1 MSGPLQDP
9 ADRPAEQVAGQAAE
23 QAVEQ
28 LLYAQLLDW
37 GTRAGLLVLVLSF
50 AAYMSGLAAPHVP
63 LEQMVHVWS
72 HPVDRYLELTQSPT
86 GWGWLALV
94 HRGDIAGLV
103 GIAIL
108 AGCSLVCLLALVPL
122 YLRRGD
128 KAYAAL
134 CLAEVAVVVLA
145 ASGWLSG
152 GH

>member
-1 MSGPLQDP
+1 MNAPLQGP
-9 ADRPAEQVAGQAAE
+9 AERPAEQAAGQAA
-23 QAVEQ
+23 EQ

-50 AAYMSGLAAPHVP
+50 AAYMFGLAAPHVP
-63 LEQMVHVWS
+63 LEQLVDVWS
-72 HPVDRYLELTQSPT
+72 HPVGRYLELTQSPT

-94 HRGDIAGLV
+94 HRGDVAGLA

-108 AGCSLVCLLALVPL
+108 AGCSVVCLLALVPL
-122 YLRRGD
+122 YLKRGD
-128 KAYAAL
+128 KAFAAL